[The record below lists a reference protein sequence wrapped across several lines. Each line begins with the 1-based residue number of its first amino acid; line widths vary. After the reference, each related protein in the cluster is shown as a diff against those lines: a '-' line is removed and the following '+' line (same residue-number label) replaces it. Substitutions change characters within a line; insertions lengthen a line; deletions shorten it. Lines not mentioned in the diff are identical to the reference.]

1 MRTTTRQDDRETPT
15 VSPRNPA
22 KTSLVVLS
30 SVYLLLLAWI
40 VLWKLGVPWVGGV
53 YRVIKLVPF
62 APSGDEGASTPFE
75 VMANL
80 ALFVPFGVYL
90 GLLAPSWAWWKA
102 AGAIAGASMVLEA
115 TQYILGIGSSD
126 VTDVVVNTAGGLAGL
141 GLLALARRKLQARTA
156 TVMTRVC
163 AIGTVLAVLAIGI
176 FVASPLRYLPP
187 PDAAVVATHTRP
199 WRT

>member
-1 MRTTTRQDDRETPT
+1 MPFVRTAEAGPSAP
-15 VSPRNPA
+15 VE
-22 KTSLVVLS
+22 VV
-30 SVYLLLLAWI
+30 V
-40 VLWKLGVPWVGGV
+40 
-53 YRVIKLVPF
+53 
-62 APSGDEGASTPFE
+62 
-75 VMANL
+75 NL

-102 AGAIAGASMVLEA
+102 AGTIAEASLVLEA

-156 TVMTRVC
+156 AVMTRVC
-163 AIGTVLAVLAIGI
+163 AIGTVLAVLAVGI

-187 PDAAVVATHTRP
+187 PDAAVVTTHSASVEDLSPQATVDASAEGVSSLRTFGAPGGTRTP
-199 WRT
+199 NPFLRTELLFH